1 MASTHAARVATMS
14 VPTPPRPSE
23 RVPSGALSAQQEQLL
38 SSLPLPDD
46 EWTRTAIARGMP
58 VAIAMKLPHLPDAP
72 GVDLWKAD
80 DGTVLYVGK
89 AKRLR
94 SRVRSYW
101 SQDHETSAK
110 TRGLLRK
117 VHELETIVVPSEA
130 HALILEATLIKEH
143 HPRFNVA
150 LRDDKSY
157 PYIKVSVQEP
167 FPRVVVTRR
176 LLEDGARYFGPYT
189 DVGAMR
195 RALNV
200 VKRIFTVRSCHY
212 ALLKEAP
219 ERPCLDYF
227 IKRCQA
233 PCVGY
238 QSESDY
244 RLMIN
249 EVVWFLEGRTS
260 DVVRLVRERMLDA
273 SERLDF
279 ERARE
284 LRDAL
289 FHLEK
294 MEEPTVVVEVEGG
307 DRDVVGYARDGED
320 ACVVIMRIRNGKLLA
335 RDHRL
340 LEHAEDEEDGAV
352 LGASLAQWYRTA
364 DARAANLLVPFDFED
379 REWLEASLG
388 GTHIRIPQRGPRRAL
403 VDLADQNARHLLE
416 EFKLASLEAD
426 ERAADPVYELQRELG
441 LPHLPRALVCFDI
454 SHAQGTDVV
463 ASAVWFEN
471 ARPKRS
477 EYRKFKIAVAD
488 GNDDFRSMHE
498 VVTRYFTRRIA
509 EGKPLPDLAVID
521 GGKGQLSAARA
532 ALDALGV
539 TQIGL
544 ISLAKREEEIFMPGR
559 SDSVRL
565 PRRSPALRMLQ
576 QARDE
581 AHRFAV
587 TFQRAKRAA
596 RTITSELLTI
606 PGVGPTKRRVLLH
619 AFGSLQGVRAAS
631 FQDIASLPGFGPES
645 AKRILSSLG
654 VVVQDSPASADSDLK
669 PDSATDTTA
678 HITSTPESS

>member
-1 MASTHAARVATMS
+1 MSNPSPPSPSDRLPARAS
-14 VPTPPRPSE
+14 PEP
-23 RVPSGALSAQQEQLL
+23 QEQLL

-46 EWTRTAIARGMP
+46 EWTRQAVERGMP
-58 VAIAMKLPHLPDAP
+58 VAIAMKLPHLPDSP
-72 GVDLWKAD
+72 GVYLWKAA
-80 DGTVLYVGK
+80 DGVVLYVGK

-101 SQDHETSAK
+101 SQEHEASPK

-117 VHELETIVVPSEA
+117 AHELETIVVPSEA

-167 FPRVVVTRR
+167 FPRVLVTRR

-212 ALLKEAP
+212 ALPREAP

-238 QSESDY
+238 QSETDY
-244 RLMIN
+244 RQMI
-249 EVVWFLEGRTS
+249 EDVVWFLEGRTGE
-260 DVVRLVRERMLDA
+260 VVRHVRARMFEA
-273 SERLDF
+273 SERMDF

-289 FHLEK
+289 HHLER
-294 MEEPTVVVEVEGG
+294 MEEPTVVLDVEGG

-320 ACVVIMRIRNGKLLA
+320 ACVVVMRVRGGKLLA

-352 LGASLAQWYRTA
+352 LSASLAQWYRTA
-364 DARAANLLVPFDFED
+364 DARAASLLVPFEFED
-379 REWLEASLG
+379 REWLETSLG
-388 GTHIRIPQRGPRRAL
+388 GTQIRVPQRGPARAL

-426 ERAADPVYELQRELG
+426 ERASDPVYELQRELG
-441 LPHLPRALVCFDI
+441 LPHVPRALVCFDI

-471 ARPKRS
+471 ARPRRA

-498 VVTRYFTRRIA
+498 VVTRYFSRRIA
-509 EGKPLPDLAVID
+509 ETKPLPDLAVID
-521 GGKGQLSAARA
+521 GGTGQLNAARA
-532 ALDALGV
+532 ALDALGIAQV
-539 TQIGL
+539 AV
-544 ISLAKREEEIFMPGR
+544 ISLAKREEEIFLPGR

-581 AHRFAV
+581 AHRFAI

-596 RTITSELLTI
+596 RTLTSELLNI
-606 PGVGPTKRRVLLH
+606 PGVGPTKRRALLH
-619 AFGSLQGVRAAS
+619 AFGSLQGVKAAS
-631 FQDIASLPGFGPES
+631 LDDIAAVPGFGRDSARRILTSLGVLAAHAAADIAS
-645 AKRILSSLG
+645 
-654 VVVQDSPASADSDLK
+654 
-669 PDSATDTTA
+669 
-678 HITSTPESS
+678 TPEES